1 MSIVFLFGCHLRFT
15 SYILLRILDRLPFE
29 SQRELGIAKFECG
42 WMGFVR
48 DNNLKA
54 RDVCVFVFI
63 NNNIK
68 PLIDVVYFCTTES
81 EDCTTD
87 GEQTKPEMKETDED
101 DDSNSS

>member
-29 SQRELGIAKFECG
+29 SQRELGI

-54 RDVCVFVFI
+54 GDVCVFVFI

-68 PLIDVVYFCTTES
+68 PLIDVVYFCTMEV

-87 GEQTKPEMKETDED
+87 GEQTEPEMKETDED
-101 DDSNSS
+101 DDSNSG